1 MFDQHDRPLK
11 REYETLGW
19 QALPQLG
26 QRDRMNRGRVMGIV
40 ASEGVATDELGQAA
54 GLMGRGRA
62 LGSHLPQHH
71 VDSARG
77 QLVSALTTGESATDD
92 VNRRRHRVGL

>member
-40 ASEGVATDELGQAA
+40 AVSIVASL
-54 GLMGRGRA
+54 
-62 LGSHLPQHH
+62 
-71 VDSARG
+71 
-77 QLVSALTTGESATDD
+77 SALLIAL
-92 VNRRRHRVGL
+92 VAVG